1 MEILGRLVDIMAEK
15 IVPVSVIIENG
26 IIQSVTPLAGDGATG
41 SDPRSDTGTGS
52 GSTARS
58 GTDTGSGST
67 ARADTDT
74 GSGNTARSG
83 TDARSGSEIASMLPG
98 ATSDGVTIPL
108 PYILPG
114 FIDAHVH
121 IESSLLI

>member
-15 IVPVSVIIENG
+15 VVPVSVIIENG
-26 IIQSVTPLAGDGATG
+26 IIQSVTPLAGDGAV
-41 SDPRSDTGTGS
+41 GTD
-52 GSTARS
+52 ARS
-58 GTDTGSGST
+58 GTDAGSGST
-67 ARADTDT
+67 
-74 GSGNTARSG
+74 
-83 TDARSGSEIASMLPG
+83 ARSGSEIASMLPG

-121 IESSLLI
+121 IESSLLIP